1 MKAQYIC
8 ELEGKISIDFLKDK
22 TRYVNFQ
29 SFQACPQT
37 LPLSCGKFEMQYI
50 KVPRTF
56 RSLRL
61 SICYS
66 LILSAVLSFSLGKPL
81 KWQKVKRK

>member
-8 ELEGKISIDFLKDK
+8 ELEGNISIVFLKDK
-22 TRYVNFQ
+22 TRYIESHFKLVLRYYLF
-29 SFQACPQT
+29 
-37 LPLSCGKFEMQYI
+37 LVEKFEMQYFN
-50 KVPRTF
+50 VPRTF

-81 KWQKVKRK
+81 KWQKVKRN

>member
-37 LPLSCGKFEMQYI
+37 LPLSCGKFEMQYL
-50 KVPRTF
+50 KVPRTG
-56 RSLRL
+56 L
-61 SICYS
+61 
-66 LILSAVLSFSLGKPL
+66 
-81 KWQKVKRK
+81 